1 MIVLFALTWLAAGR
15 LAAPLAP
22 AVLADVVGVVPE
34 EGRVRHVM
42 ENAGARS
49 WEAERFWHLPPTI

>member
-49 WEAERFWHLPPTI
+49 WEAERF